1 MVCVFGVKY
10 ILNLNMSKALTF
22 SESTP
27 KPRILMCPPIHY
39 GIYYEIN
46 PWMDIR
52 KDADN
57 IQANKQWVDLYEL
70 LANRLSCSVSLIDPV
85 AGLPDMCFAANAGLL
100 FNDIFI
106 PSNFRYKE
114 RKGESKYFSEWFY
127 ERGYRIKKLPD
138 EYYFE
143 GQGDA
148 LFCGDT
154 LFAGYHFRSEIHT
167 HKLIGDII
175 KKRVISLELVDPYFY
190 HLDTCF
196 CPLNEK
202 SVLYHPPAFDS
213 YALRVINEFV
223 ENPIPITREDSM
235 NFGCNSIVLGK
246 DIVLNEGC
254 LNLCEKLFSL
264 GFTVHESEL
273 SEFIKAGGAAKC
285 LTLIS

>member
-1 MVCVFGVKY
+1 MDHDMNEAV
-10 ILNLNMSKALTF
+10 TF
-22 SESTP
+22 SDSTP
-27 KPRILMCPPIHY
+27 KPKILMCPPRYY
-39 GIYYEIN
+39 GIYYVIN

-57 IQANKQWVDLYEL
+57 TRANRQWADLYEL
-70 LANRLSCSVSLIDPV
+70 LTNKLSCSVSLIDPV
-85 AGLPDMCFAANAGLL
+85 VGLPDMCFTANAGLL
-100 FNDIFI
+100 LCGTFI

-114 RKGESKYFSEWFY
+114 RSGESKYFIEWFY
-127 ERGYRIKKLPD
+127 ERGYRVTKLPN

-175 KKRVISLELVDPYFY
+175 GRRVISLELVDPYFY

-196 CPLNEK
+196 CPLDDK
-202 SVLYHPPAFDS
+202 SVLYYPEAFDS
-213 YALRVINEFV
+213 YALKVINEFV
-223 ENPIPITREDSM
+223 ENPIPVERQDAT
-235 NFGCNSIVLGK
+235 NFGCNSIALGK
-246 DIVLNEGC
+246 DIVLNKGC
-254 LNLCEKLFSL
+254 ANLFEKLSSL
-264 GFTVHESEL
+264 GFTLHEVEL

-285 LTLIS
+285 LAFVF

>member
-1 MVCVFGVKY
+1 M
-10 ILNLNMSKALTF
+10 NEALAF

-27 KPRILMCPPIHY
+27 EPRILMCPPRYY

-46 PWMDIR
+46 PWMDTR

-57 IQANKQWVDLYEL
+57 AQANKQWMDLYEL

-85 AGLPDMCFAANAGLL
+85 AGLPDMCFTANAGLL
-100 FNDIFI
+100 FTDTFI

-114 RKGESKYFSEWFY
+114 RSGESKYFIQWFY
-127 ERGYRIKKLPD
+127 ERGYRVKKLPN

-154 LFAGYHFRSEIHT
+154 LFAGYHFRSEIHI

-175 KKRVISLELVDPYFY
+175 KRRVISLELVDPYFY

-196 CPLNEK
+196 CPLDEK
-202 SVLYHPPAFDS
+202 SVLYYPPAFDP

-223 ENPIPITREDSM
+223 ENPIPIEREDAM
-235 NFGCNSIVLGK
+235 NFGCNSIALGE
-246 DIVLNEGC
+246 DIVLNKGC
-254 LNLCEKLFSL
+254 LNLCEKLSSL
-264 GFTVHESEL
+264 GFTVHEVDL

-285 LTLIS
+285 LAFIF